1 MKNRE
6 IAAMLRE
13 IADFLEIR
21 EVEYKPEAYRRA
33 ARSIESLSEDVAD
46 VHERG
51 ELEEIEGVGESIAA
65 RVAEYLDT
73 GEMSYYEEL
82 KADLPID
89 IDAITSVEGV
99 GPKTAKRLYL
109 ELGVSTLEDLERA
122 AREGEI
128 AELDGFGERS
138 QQNVL
143 DHVGL
148 ARRGRERMLLGRAF
162 PVAAEIETRLRET
175 DPFDRV
181 DVVGSFRRRR
191 PTVGDID
198 VLATATA
205 PGEAMERFCTHE
217 DVTEVLAR
225 GETKSSVLLSDD
237 LRVDLRVVDD
247 DEYGAA
253 LVYFTGSKDHNIAL
267 RNRAIE
273 DGLKLNEYGL
283 FDADD
288 SGSGQR
294 AGERVAS
301 ETEAAV
307 YDALGL
313 DWIPPELREET
324 SEIAAAAA
332 GELPDLV
339 ELDDLRGDLQLHTDY
354 SDGTANVREM
364 AEAADA
370 RGLEYVLVTDH
381 GPGAPIPSRLDE
393 ASFDRQRAAVDA
405 VNDDADLDVT
415 VLQGVEAEIT
425 AEGLDVS
432 RDWCE
437 RCDLVVAA
445 MHRRLSNPTETIRSA
460 FEDSSVDIF
469 AHPTNRLINEREPLE
484 LDLDRLVATAA
495 DERVAIEVNSQPA
508 RFDLDWASIKEYRD
522 AVEYVVSTDAHTTG
536 ELDLL
541 HLGVSQA
548 RRGWCEAD
556 DVLNT
561 RPLDDLRSYFDG

>member
-1 MKNRE
+1 M
-6 IAAMLRE
+6 
-13 IADFLEIR
+13 
-21 EVEYKPEAYRRA
+21 
-33 ARSIESLSEDVAD
+33 
-46 VHERG
+46 
-51 ELEEIEGVGESIAA
+51 
-65 RVAEYLDT
+65 
-73 GEMSYYEEL
+73 
-82 KADLPID
+82 
-89 IDAITSVEGV
+89 
-99 GPKTAKRLYL
+99 
-109 ELGVSTLEDLERA
+109 
-122 AREGEI
+122 
-128 AELDGFGERS
+128 
-138 QQNVL
+138 
-143 DHVGL
+143 
-148 ARRGRERMLLGRAF
+148 
-162 PVAAEIETRLRET
+162 
-175 DPFDRV
+175 
-181 DVVGSFRRRR
+181 
-191 PTVGDID
+191 
-198 VLATATA
+198 
-205 PGEAMERFCTHE
+205 
-217 DVTEVLAR
+217 
-225 GETKSSVLLSDD
+225 
-237 LRVDLRVVDD
+237 
-247 DEYGAA
+247 
-253 LVYFTGSKDHNIAL
+253 
-267 RNRAIE
+267 
-273 DGLKLNEYGL
+273 
-283 FDADD
+283 
-288 SGSGQR
+288 
-294 AGERVAS
+294 
-301 ETEAAV
+301 
-307 YDALGL
+307 
-313 DWIPPELREET
+313 REET
-324 SEIAAAAA
+324 GEIAAAAA

-405 VNDDADLDVT
+405 VNDNADLDVT

-548 RRGWCEAD
+548 RRGWCEAG